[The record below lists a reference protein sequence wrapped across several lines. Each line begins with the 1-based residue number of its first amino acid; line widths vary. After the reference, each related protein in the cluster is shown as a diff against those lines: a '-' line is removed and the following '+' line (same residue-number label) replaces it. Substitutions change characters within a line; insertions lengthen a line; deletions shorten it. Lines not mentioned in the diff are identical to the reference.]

1 MELTGKVVLIT
12 GAASGIGRAIAHAC
26 ADAGAR
32 VALFDLSADVAS
44 TAEAIRGRAGRCAH
58 FVGSVA
64 DADAVNRGV
73 AELAAAVGPIDCV
86 VNSAG
91 IVDNIAPLSKM
102 AMAAWDREIAVNLTG
117 PFNVIRATIDNM
129 ANRGW
134 GRIVNISSA
143 AARSGLHN
151 QVGYSASKS
160 GLLGLAR
167 NVALEYARKGVT
179 CNTVLPGMI
188 GTAKVLGMP
197 AAILEEAV
205 LRTPARRVGTP
216 EEVAALVIFLMS
228 DTAAFINGAEIDIDG
243 GLRLNAL
250 SLGSSRENRRDR
262 GTGS

>member
-73 AELAAAVGPIDCV
+73 AAVGPIDCV

-160 GLLGLAR
+160 GLLGLTR

-216 EEVAALVIFLMS
+216 EEVAALVVFLLS
-228 DTAAFINGAEIDIDG
+228 DIAAFINGAEIDIDG
-243 GLRLNAL
+243 GLRLNSL
-250 SLGSSRENRRDR
+250 SLGSGRENQRIR
-262 GTGS
+262 